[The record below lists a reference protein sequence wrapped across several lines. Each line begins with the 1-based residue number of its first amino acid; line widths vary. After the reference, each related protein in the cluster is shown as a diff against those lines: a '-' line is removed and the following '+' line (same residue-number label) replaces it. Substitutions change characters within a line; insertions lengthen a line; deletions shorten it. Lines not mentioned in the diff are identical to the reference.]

1 MPDDLIIAACDGAAS
16 PNPGPAAWA
25 WVLAGP
31 DGAVVRWEAGPL
43 GRATNNVAELTAL
56 LRLLEAT
63 HPAAPLEVR
72 MDSTYAMRA
81 VTDWLPGWRRRGW
94 KTAAG
99 KPVANLELVRTIDD
113 RLEGRDVRLVHVR
126 AHQAGGDPY
135 NAAADAAA
143 AEAARTQN
151 PAGSAYGSPLPTA
164 EDVPAG
170 GGSGDGGTGGRG
182 GAAGRR
188 SGGAGKSGGPGRKGM
203 TARYPGRCRCGA
215 SYAAGTTIAKN
226 ATGWG
231 HPGCVDA

>member
-1 MPDDLIIAACDGAAS
+1 MADLIIAACDGAAS

-25 WVLAGP
+25 WVVAGP

-43 GRATNNVAELTAL
+43 GEATNNIAELTAL

-63 HPAAPLEVR
+63 HPAVPLEVR

-99 KPVANLELVRTIDD
+99 KPVANQELVRGIDD
-113 RLEGRDVRLVHVR
+113 MLAGRDVRLVHVR
-126 AHQAGGDPY
+126 AHQVDGDPY

-143 AEAARTQN
+143 AQAARTQN
-151 PAGSAYGSPLPTA
+151 PAGTAYGSPLPTA
-164 EDVPAG
+164 ADAPPG
-170 GGSGDGGTGGRG
+170 
-182 GAAGRR
+182 
-188 SGGAGKSGGPGRKGM
+188 GGAGKGGAPQRRSSKPGRGSKAGKGG
-203 TARYPGRCRCGA
+203 TLKARYPGRCRCGG

-226 ATGWG
+226 AAGWG
-231 HPGCVDA
+231 HLECAEA

>member
-1 MPDDLIIAACDGAAS
+1 MADDLIIAACDGAAS

-25 WVLAGP
+25 WVVAGP

-43 GRATNNVAELTAL
+43 GKATNNIAELTAL

-72 MDSTYAMRA
+72 MDSTYAMQA

-99 KPVANLELVRTIDD
+99 KPVANQELVRGIDE
-113 RLEGRDVRLVHVR
+113 RLTGRDVRLVHVR
-126 AHQAGGDPY
+126 AHQVGGDPY

-143 AEAARTQN
+143 AQVARTQQ
-151 PAGSAYGSPLPTA
+151 PAGSAHGSPLPEA
-164 EDVPAG
+164 ADDPAG
-170 GGSGDGGTGGRG
+170 GAGGTG
-182 GAAGRR
+182 AAGKRAAPRRR
-188 SGGAGKSGGPGRKGM
+188 SGKAKL
-203 TARYPGRCRCGA
+203 TAKYPGRCRCGG

-226 ATGWG
+226 SSGWG
-231 HPGCVDA
+231 HPECAEA